1 MKIIILLILILLII
15 VPQELINQDKLTNK
29 LAGLES
35 RLGAMERARQPY
47 ISDWYSLNVGL
58 FTYSSATQIT
68 ITDAYTLNLFR
79 TGDKLKIIQG
89 ATTKYFYVMQVGAN
103 YINIY
108 GGNSYTFTN
117 TTISYI
123 GYTRKEVVLSFPNY
137 MTFTP
142 VMSASGAMTVSGGS
156 PTGYVSMSGSKVQIF
171 MASIGMTL
179 GGVASYDI
187 YASLPWLPLFGNSYG
202 ILYEF
207 MPAYITENNA
217 NKIGIVSIDNVN
229 NRLFFEPLT
238 VSGNWTL
245 GAGVATTETVYNFV
259 INN

>member
-1 MKIIILLILILLII
+1 MKIITLLILILLILM
-15 VPQELINQDKLTNK
+15 PLELINQDKLTSK
-29 LAGLES
+29 LADLEN
-35 RLGAMERARQPY
+35 RLSAIESARQPY
-47 ISDWYSLNVGL
+47 ISDWYSLNAGS
-58 FTYSSATQIT
+58 FTYSSASQIAISDT
-68 ITDAYTLNLFR
+68 YTLNLFR

-123 GYTRKEVVLSFPNY
+123 GYTRKEVVLGFPNY

-142 VMSASGAMTVSGGS
+142 VMSASGAMTVSGGN

-207 MPAYITENNA
+207 MPTYIVENNA
-217 NKIGIVSIDNVN
+217 NKIGLVAIDNVN

-238 VSGNWTL
+238 VSGKWTI
-245 GAGVATTETVYNFV
+245 GAGNTTTEAVYSFV
-259 INN
+259 ISN